1 VPGAGWRVPDVE
13 CRVPVLEGDLTLG
26 RRAKRT
32 KEAPRAPTAAAA
44 NLPHDQATASKWAT
58 DDQINFN
65 NLSLH
70 DLFEQQA
77 RTMLGRAD
85 IDEEHKQSILIA
97 MSCPCCG
104 AGGMSFTVKL
114 KK

>member
-1 VPGAGWRVPDVE
+1 MR
-13 CRVPVLEGDLTLG
+13 

-32 KEAPRAPTAAAA
+32 MKAPRATAAAA
-44 NLPHDQATASKWAT
+44 TKNLPDDQASASKWAT
-58 DDQINFN
+58 DDQISFN

-77 RTMLGRAD
+77 RTMLDRAD

-104 AGGMSFTVKL
+104 AGGMSFTAKL